1 MAAGTLKFQQ
11 NQATI
16 VWSQIFQKLLV
27 HTSIIGLSAFAGCSA
42 WIRLAAAS
50 GCLAPSG
57 AGTGD

>member
-16 VWSQIFQKLLV
+16 IPKVIRSYKYHWTFCK
-27 HTSIIGLSAFAGCSA
+27 FAGCSA

-50 GCLAPSG
+50 GCPAPSG